1 VRKSHCISNRINKIC
16 EKESLHIKD
25 SKYNFS
31 TNFFFCVLF
40 YINVHH
46 TEKLQKKIYQ
56 SSTTHIPFH
65 YYVKFKKCRIYYNV
79 CLLLNSNLKYGWVG
93 DSCLN
98 VKQAVTMARTCY
110 MIKWDDDDI
119 FVLDQH
125 AELGFYSAS
134 SLKQQF
140 VGRLSLYS

>member
-1 VRKSHCISNRINKIC
+1 MRKSHCISKIQN
-16 EKESLHIKD
+16 II
-25 SKYNFS
+25 FPPI
-31 TNFFFCVLF
+31 FFFVCYF
-40 YINVHH
+40 TSMCIIQRNC
-46 TEKLQKKIYQ
+46 KKKIYQ

>member
-1 VRKSHCISNRINKIC
+1 MRKSHCISKIQNIIFPPIFFFVC
-16 EKESLHIKD
+16 YFTSMCIIQRNCKKKYTNHQLHI
-25 SKYNFS
+25 FPFI
-31 TNFFFCVLF
+31 TM
-40 YINVHH
+40 
-46 TEKLQKKIYQ
+46 
-56 SSTTHIPFH
+56 SS
-65 YYVKFKKCRIYYNV
+65 FKKCRIYYNV

>member
-1 VRKSHCISNRINKIC
+1 MRKSHCISKIQN
-16 EKESLHIKD
+16 II
-25 SKYNFS
+25 FPPI
-31 TNFFFCVLF
+31 FFFVCWAKGRCTF